1 MRAYRPHYGRAFDGV
16 GHDGRDAD
24 GVEYVAA
31 DVAAV
36 SNYHLMTPTTVVKST
51 HWRRKSPAFFASRA
65 SSSASPIERWRRWSE
80 CRLSRLFPGLR
91 SGLDGPGQSET
102 PGYRMCQI
110 PMSSRST

>member
-36 SNYHLMTPTTVVKST
+36 SNYHLMMPTTVVK
-51 HWRRKSPAFFASRA
+51 
-65 SSSASPIERWRRWSE
+65 
-80 CRLSRLFPGLR
+80 
-91 SGLDGPGQSET
+91 
-102 PGYRMCQI
+102 
-110 PMSSRST
+110 